1 MGKWNWDLGKAYRT
15 TTILNDIA
23 WNVLLLFNIGGWKIL
38 LQKEKNLKLSIQ
50 EKKIEVQWAL
60 SIFI

>member
-1 MGKWNWDLGKAYRT
+1 MGKWNWDLGKAYR
-15 TTILNDIA
+15 TILNDIA

-38 LQKEKNLKLSIQ
+38 LKKEKNLKLSIQ